1 MENVGA
7 ESSKSFNAFKETM
20 AKKLEQAAG
29 SLGRQSETVQ
39 ALSSYS
45 RQASEW
51 LHQSAQY
58 VRAFDVKQA
67 DADLKNQVCLHPGKS
82 ILLCLAAGFAVGLIV
97 RGR

>member
-1 MENVGA
+1 MENVGP
-7 ESSKSFNAFKETM
+7 ESNKSFTAFKETI
-20 AKKLEQAAG
+20 AKKLDQASG

-39 ALSSYS
+39 ALGSYS

-51 LHQSAQY
+51 LHQSAQF

-67 DADLKNQVCLHPGKS
+67 DTDLKNQVCLHPGKS
-82 ILLCLAAGFAVGLIV
+82 ILLCLAAGFAVGLMV